1 MMTVLKINSFELSE
15 VPEGVR
21 IENVP
26 IIGSGVGYGDKLL
39 MVPDSS
45 CAGIESIE
53 ATVVYTNKYV
63 ARLFEAPML
72 PATCQSA
79 TLNVFYVPTSTGE
92 PIDLHQTITVMRVMM
107 TASVESGYNLF
118 GKVEMTFNVQ
128 GTTNLQE
135 MIFFFKYADESDTT
149 AYRCLTRPEK
159 TNSTVPITC
168 TFVSVPTS
176 GVMRMMFRS

>member
-1 MMTVLKINSFELSE
+1 M
-15 VPEGVR
+15 
-21 IENVP
+21 
-26 IIGSGVGYGDKLL
+26 LL
-39 MVPDSS
+39 VCS
-45 CAGIESIE
+45 
-53 ATVVYTNKYV
+53 
-63 ARLFEAPML
+63 RLLCFLQLVSRPHSTCS
-72 PATCQSA
+72 TCQRA
-79 TLNVFYVPTSTGE
+79 PGE

-176 GVMRMMFRS
+176 GVMRMCSDRKCEQLGVSVDGY